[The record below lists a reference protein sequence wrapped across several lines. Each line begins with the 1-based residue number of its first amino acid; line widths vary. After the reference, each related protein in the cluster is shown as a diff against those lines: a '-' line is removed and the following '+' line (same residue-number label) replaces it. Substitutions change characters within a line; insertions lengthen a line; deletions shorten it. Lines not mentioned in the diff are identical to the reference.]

1 MAQRSLDDED
11 SAGEGFSGKAV
22 KGDTVQPHLPTMMGR
37 TSGNKVVV
45 FQSDSARPG
54 DYVNVTIT
62 RSTSATLI
70 GKTI

>member
-1 MAQRSLDDED
+1 MHTTSPTAEAMQDN
-11 SAGEGFSGKAV
+11 AV
-22 KGDTVQPHLPTMMGR
+22 TMMGR

-70 GKTI
+70 GHII

>member
-1 MAQRSLDDED
+1 
-11 SAGEGFSGKAV
+11 
-22 KGDTVQPHLPTMMGR
+22 MMGR

-70 GKTI
+70 GNIASQYRFYEPQGGAACDGLADRKCVGNI